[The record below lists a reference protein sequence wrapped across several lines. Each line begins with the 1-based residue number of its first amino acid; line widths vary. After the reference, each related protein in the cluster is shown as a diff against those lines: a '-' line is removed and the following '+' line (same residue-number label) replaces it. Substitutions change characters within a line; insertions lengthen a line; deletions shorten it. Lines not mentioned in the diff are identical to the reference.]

1 MYFAEILNVSV
12 GCVQICSS
20 KSEHIDP
27 AKVKDYVERYVMKEK
42 QLKKYLAKK
51 NPADAAVNGATA
63 ASQKINSDEPR
74 PTLGPRKLSILSLPM
89 PKLT

>member
-1 MYFAEILNVSV
+1 VYFTEILNVSV
-12 GCVQICSS
+12 CCVQICSS
-20 KSEHIDP
+20 KSEHVDP

-63 ASQKINSDEPR
+63 ASQKSDEPR